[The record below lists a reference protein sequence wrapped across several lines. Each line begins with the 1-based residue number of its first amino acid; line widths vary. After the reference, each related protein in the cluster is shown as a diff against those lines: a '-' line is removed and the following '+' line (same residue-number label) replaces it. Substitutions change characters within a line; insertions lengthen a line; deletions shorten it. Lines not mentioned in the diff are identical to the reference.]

1 MENNSFWS
9 ILKADIS
16 RYVGENRFGIVTILK
31 TLCNEEGLFFIL
43 LYRLAQKI
51 IQLKNPFIRW
61 VLKLVFVFVLYR
73 FFSVF
78 FGIEIN
84 LQAKIGRGF
93 YIGHYGGIFVG
104 DVKIGEN
111 CNISQGVAI
120 GFGRLGTDRFGVP
133 TIGSYVYIAPGAK
146 IFGSIT
152 IGNNVSIG
160 ANTVVSKNIP
170 DNAIVV
176 GNPGRIVGY
185 QERNIHIQNPA

>member
-1 MENNSFWS
+1 M
-9 ILKADIS
+9 
-16 RYVGENRFGIVTILK
+16 
-31 TLCNEEGLFFIL
+31 
-43 LYRLAQKI
+43 AQKI